1 MTSTRKNL
9 LVFAITFV
17 AVALPSFLN
26 IQQHAYGEEAFDLVL
41 RLTAR
46 AAILVYLVIFVAR
59 PLVQLTGSALSRTLL
74 RYRRQAGVAFAAIML
89 AHLLYLVW
97 KHGFIFPAFGAVI
110 YVFIILML
118 ITSFDGPTRALGPKR
133 WKVLHKTGLY
143 VVGIALAQAQF
154 GRIIRGVG
162 EPVHYVLASL
172 FVVAVIIRVLAWN
185 KRRPS
190 KN

>member
-9 LVFAITFV
+9 LVFGITFV
-17 AVALPSFLN
+17 AVALPSYLA
-26 IQQHAYGEEAFDLVL
+26 IRQHAYGEEAFDLVL

-46 AAILVYLVIFVAR
+46 AAILVYLVVFVAR

-74 RYRRQAGVAFAAIML
+74 RYRRQTGVAFSAIML

-97 KHGFIFPAFGAVI
+97 KHGFIFPVFGAVI
-110 YVFIILML
+110 YVFIVLML
-118 ITSFDGPTRALGPKR
+118 VTSFDGPTRALGPKR

-143 VVGIALAQAQF
+143 VIGVALAQAQF
-154 GRIIRGVG
+154 GRILRGVG

-172 FVVAVIIRVLAWN
+172 FIAAVIVRVLAWN
-185 KRRPS
+185 KQRVS
-190 KN
+190 KH